1 MDLRCFIAVR
11 IPGPLR
17 KAITEVMDTLKKS
30 GADVKWVPEE
40 NIHITLKFLG
50 STDEAIIEEIK
61 ESLHRSV
68 AACRPF
74 SIRIAGAGYFPAGR
88 RPRVVWIGID
98 DAGALPD
105 LLRDIEKEM
114 VKFGYEEEKRPFS
127 PHLTIGRVRS
137 DKRMTEMLKRLD
149 AFRETRFGEAEIREI
164 TLMKSELRPAG
175 AEYSSLA
182 EIPFGGRTNV
192 EQGEA

>member
-1 MDLRCFIAVR
+1 MDLRCFIAIRV
-11 IPGPLR
+11 PGAVR
-17 KAITEVMDTLKKS
+17 KAIAETMDILKKS

-40 NIHITLKFLG
+40 NVHITLKFLG
-50 STDEAIIEEIK
+50 STNEASIGEIK

-68 AACRPF
+68 AAYRPF
-74 SIRIAGAGYFPAGR
+74 SVRITGTGYFPAGR

-98 DAGALPD
+98 DAGTVSD
-105 LLRDIEKEM
+105 LQRNVEEVM
-114 VKFGYEEEKRPFS
+114 VKFGYEREKRPFS
-127 PHLTIGRVRS
+127 PHLTIGRVKS
-137 DKRMTEMLKRLD
+137 DKRLAEMLKMLD
-149 AFRETRFGEAEIREI
+149 TFREKRFGEMEIKEI
-164 TLMKSELRPAG
+164 TLMKSELRSAG

>member
-11 IPGPLR
+11 IPAPVR
-17 KAITEVMDTLKKS
+17 KAIAEVMDTLKKS

-50 STDEAIIEEIK
+50 STDEAIIGEIK

-68 AACRPF
+68 AAYRPF
-74 SIRIAGAGYFPAGR
+74 SIRIAGTGYFPAGR

-105 LLRDIEKEM
+105 LQGDIEKEM
-114 VKFGYEEEKRPFS
+114 VTFGYEEERRPFS

-137 DKRMTEMLKRLD
+137 DKGMTEMLKRLD
-149 AFRETRFGEAEIREI
+149 TFRETAFGEVEIREI

-182 EIPFGGRTNV
+182 EIPFGGRKNV
-192 EQGEA
+192 EQGQA

>member
-11 IPGPLR
+11 MPVSVR
-17 KAITEVMDTLKKS
+17 KAIAEVMDTLRKS

-50 STDEAIIEEIK
+50 STDEATIGGIK

-68 AACRPF
+68 AAYRPF
-74 SIRIAGAGYFPAGR
+74 SIRVAGTGYFPAGR

-98 DAGALPD
+98 DVGALPD
-105 LLRDIEKEM
+105 LQRDIEKEM
-114 VKFGYEEEKRPFS
+114 VTFGYEEEKRPFS

-137 DKRMTEMLKRLD
+137 DKRVTEMLKRLD
-149 AFRETRFGEAEIREI
+149 AFRETGFGEVEIGEI

>member
-11 IPGPLR
+11 IAEPVK
-17 KAITEVMDTLKKS
+17 KAVSEAVAALKNS
-30 GADVKWVPEE
+30 GADVKWVQEE

-50 STDEAIIEEIK
+50 STDESLIGAIT
-61 ESLHRSV
+61 ESLRGRIAS
-68 AACRPF
+68 CRPF
-74 SIRIAGAGYFPAGR
+74 SVRIAGTGYFPAGR
-88 RPRVVWIGID
+88 RPRVVWAGIED
-98 DAGALPD
+98 EGALLNLQKD
-105 LLRDIEKEM
+105 VEKVM
-114 VKFGYEEEKRPFS
+114 AAFGYPEEGRPFS

-149 AFRETRFGEAEIREI
+149 SFREADFGEMEISGI

-182 EIPFGGRTNV
+182 EIPFGGRKNV
-192 EQGEA
+192 EQRQA